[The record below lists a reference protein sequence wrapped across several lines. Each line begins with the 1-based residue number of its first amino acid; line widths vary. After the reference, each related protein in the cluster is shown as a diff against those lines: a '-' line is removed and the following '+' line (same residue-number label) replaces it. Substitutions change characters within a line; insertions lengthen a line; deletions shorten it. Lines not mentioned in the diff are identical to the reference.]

1 MSLYL
6 ALKDKLPN
14 DAFYMKDKL
23 DSLSDDK
30 ARAVSI
36 LNLKSPVVGLALGLC
51 FGTFGVDRFYKGDIL
66 LGALKLITLGGLG
79 FWALADLY
87 FVYNGIKKDNLELL
101 NSAIM

>member
-23 DSLSDDK
+23 DGLSDDK

-36 LNLKSPVVGLALGLC
+36 LN
-51 FGTFGVDRFYKGDIL
+51 
-66 LGALKLITLGGLG
+66 
-79 FWALADLY
+79 
-87 FVYNGIKKDNLELL
+87 
-101 NSAIM
+101 

>member
-23 DSLSDDK
+23 DGLSDDK

-66 LGALKLITLGGLG
+66 LGALKLITY
-79 FWALADLY
+79 LY
-87 FVYNGIKKDNLELL
+87 FVYNGIRKDNLELI

>member
-6 ALKDKLPN
+6 ALKDKLQN

-23 DSLSDDK
+23 DGLSDDK

-66 LGALKLITLGGLG
+66 LGALKLITY
-79 FWALADLY
+79 LY
-87 FVYNGIKKDNLELL
+87 FVYNGIRKDNLELI

>member
-23 DSLSDDK
+23 DGLSDDK

-66 LGALKLITLGGLG
+66 LGALKLITY
-79 FWALADLY
+79 LY
-87 FVYNGIKKDNLELL
+87 FFYNGIRKDNLELI